1 MLYTKPLKHS
11 FWFNESTNTSYQ
23 FITIEAESDN
33 NRVNSSS
40 LL

>member
-1 MLYTKPLKHS
+1 MLYTKTLKHS

-23 FITIEAESDN
+23 FITKQTESDN
-33 NRVNSSS
+33 NKVNSSS